1 MKYAT
6 RRLLAVG
13 AILAVSVV
21 ALFGGVGVAQAKNGS
36 NNGATVIPFIGG
48 CNIIFNKGHDFSPFV
63 GCD

>member
-1 MKYAT
+1 MKHAT
-6 RRLLAVG
+6 RRLIASA

-21 ALFGGVGVAQAKNGS
+21 ALFGSVGVAQASKGS
-36 NNGATVIPFIGG
+36 NNGATVIPFFSG